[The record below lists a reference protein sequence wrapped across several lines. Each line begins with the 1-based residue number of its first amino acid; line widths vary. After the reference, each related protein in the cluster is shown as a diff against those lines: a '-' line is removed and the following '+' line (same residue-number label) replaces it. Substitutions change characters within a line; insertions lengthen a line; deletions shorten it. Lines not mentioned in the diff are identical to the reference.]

1 MTAVPTI
8 SGYCGGR
15 PRLPQHLRREAR
27 DPGTRR
33 RAATR
38 RRFRGRFGAGQSRG
52 RAVATRSATT
62 SAHGRPRRIRAHLK
76 VNYGAWGA
84 PGASWTGTGS
94 VPSPAG
100 LCLNGNLPPSS
111 LAASVPVGGRPRRT
125 LSGSVPAGGIS
136 PAGASDEGVG
146 KASAPRRQ
154 GAPHGAGRAVQHRS
168 TRRLTSHPSTRRPA
182 PSQPASP

>member
-15 PRLPQHLRREAR
+15 HRLPQHLRREAR

-38 RRFRGRFGAGQSRG
+38 RRFRGRFGDGQSRG
-52 RAVATRSATT
+52 RVVATRSATT

-100 LCLNGNLPPSS
+100 LCLNGNLPPSVLHDRHCAAFWRRAAMGWPS
-111 LAASVPVGGRPRRT
+111 LRARRSANMQNCATIPAAARAARTRVRHMRRRDAHTTAWRLERGGRVGG
-125 LSGSVPAGGIS
+125 
-136 PAGASDEGVG
+136 
-146 KASAPRRQ
+146 K
-154 GAPHGAGRAVQHRS
+154 GRA
-168 TRRLTSHPSTRRPA
+168 A
-182 PSQPASP
+182 PSRPL